1 MKYETKHLTMNWA
14 AVSHRGCENKSTDAF
29 MVAVTRAYRDEEPPL
44 TLARFYISL
53 NSPVNTSLT

>member
-14 AVSHRGCENKSTDAF
+14 AVSHRGYKNQSTDAF
-29 MVAVTRAYRDEEPPL
+29 WVAVTRAYRAEGPL